1 MGEQNV
7 KNIARPVRA
16 FAMNAVTVALTP
28 LVKVQEQ
35 PSPARRSM
43 IPGRAVIAA
52 TLVTV
57 IGIGL
62 AAWWAWPNAG
72 SSPVSVQVPANP
84 QSPPAVASNSAP
96 RLSIVVLPFTNLSN
110 DPEQEYF
117 ADGITDDL
125 TTDLSRISDSF
136 VIAHTTAVTYKGKP
150 VDVRQIG
157 RELGVRYVLEGSVRR
172 TGDQVQVNVQLI
184 DAESGAHIWADRFD
198 TDRTNLA
205 KAQRAITGVL
215 ARTLHLELAEAV
227 GRQIEHEKPVNLD
240 ARDLVMRGWALYY
253 RPLSAA
259 NREAAQRAFE
269 QALEI
274 DPESVDARVGIA
286 TVLGEY
292 LALGWSKSR
301 QQDMERDEQL
311 LLEALGRDRNN
322 SQALST
328 MGQLRRLQNR
338 LIESQI
344 ELQKAITLDRN
355 HAGAILQL
363 GITLMFLGHPEAAIP
378 HIEKAIQLN
387 PRHQN
392 IFYFYYWLGQCH
404 LLLAH
409 TDEAIDL
416 LRKGRSA
423 NPQHPGTQ
431 MLLAR
436 RSD

>member
-1 MGEQNV
+1 M
-7 KNIARPVRA
+7 A
-16 FAMNAVTVALTP
+16 NA
-28 LVKVQEQ
+28 
-35 PSPARRSM
+35 
-43 IPGRAVIAA
+43 
-52 TLVTV
+52 
-57 IGIGL
+57 
-62 AAWWAWPNAG
+62 
-72 SSPVSVQVPANP
+72 
-84 QSPPAVASNSAP
+84 QS
-96 RLSIVVLPFTNLSN
+96 
-110 DPEQEYF
+110 
-117 ADGITDDL
+117 
-125 TTDLSRISDSF
+125 
-136 VIAHTTAVTYKGKP
+136 
-150 VDVRQIG
+150 
-157 RELGVRYVLEGSVRR
+157 
-172 TGDQVQVNVQLI
+172 
-184 DAESGAHIWADRFD
+184 
-198 TDRTNLA
+198 
-205 KAQRAITGVL
+205 AITGVL

-253 RPLSAA
+253 RPLSAG

-301 QQDMERDEQL
+301 QQDMERDEKL

-344 ELQKAITLDRN
+344 ELEKAIKLDPN

-363 GITLMFLGHPEAAIP
+363 GITLMFLGQPDAAIP
-378 HIEKAIQLN
+378 HIEKAILLN

-409 TDEAIDL
+409 TDQAIDF

-431 MLLAR
+431 MLLAAALGVRGDVNEARAILAEALKLKLWFKSIAQLHADAPPYMNNPQFAALREKTTEIGLR
-436 RSD
+436 RAGMPEE